1 MTMKIFKTLS
11 KNTWCKHVPITDLER
26 GEIYCRPCGIVLSEK
41 LVEKNSERTYGLEQ
55 GSNNSRTGAALT
67 LTRVN
72 MGLNATINSID
83 VDSLG
88 NSLSNKTK
96 SKFNRLRKLDN
107 SSKQKSTAERNFTKA
122 MVMLDAAKKK
132 LGLPDSIAENTAL
145 LYRRAS
151 KNNLIRG
158 RTVNGILASCI
169 YAACRESSIPRS
181 LDEISETLNI
191 NRKRLAR
198 IYRILVNSL
207 NINPEPPRAVDFL
220 AKIASQLQISEKTK
234 RIAINLLIKTDKM
247 KLGVGYKP
255 TAICA
260 SVLRIACIK
269 NNEHR
274 TLNQISHASG
284 ISMPTI
290 RKTILVFNDKLMKD
304 KISS

>member
-1 MTMKIFKTLS
+1 MTMKISKTLS
-11 KNTWCKHVPITDLER
+11 KNTWCKHVPVTDLER

-41 LVEKNSERTYGLEQ
+41 LVEKNSERFYGLEQ
-55 GSNNSRTGAALT
+55 GVNNSRTGAALT

-72 MGLNATINSID
+72 MGLNATINNID

-88 NSLSNKTK
+88 NSLSNKTR
-96 SKFNRLRKLDN
+96 SKFNRLRKLDS

-181 LDEISETLNI
+181 LDEISVTLNI

-198 IYRILVNSL
+198 IYRILANAL
-207 NINPEPPRAVDFL
+207 NINPEPPRAIDFL

-234 RIAINLLIKTDKM
+234 RIAIDLLIKTDKM

-269 NNEHR
+269 NNEYR

-290 RKTILVFNDKLMKD
+290 RKTILIFNERLMKEEV
-304 KISS
+304 SS